1 MENRNK
7 KVWVEIDLEAIR
19 YNLQQ
24 IKKRVGPSVK
34 IMAVVKSDA
43 YGHGVKRVSKVLVEE
58 GVDAFAVTDFDEGV
72 SLREIGVDIPI
83 LILGSLFSD
92 EVNSLL
98 HYNLTPTIF
107 DFKTAEM
114 LSLLAKSSGKRVKVH
129 INIDTGMG
137 RFGISHKEAPLFI
150 EKIANLKG
158 LKIEGIYSHFSFAEE
173 GDGFSYNQI
182 ELFQSILKNINE
194 KGIYPSLRHISN
206 SAGIINFPNAY
217 FNMVRP
223 GLIIYGYYPSPKVS
237 NELILKPSMSLKT
250 KVSFIRKVPKGTSLS
265 YGRTYVTSEPTS
277 IAILPIGYANG
288 YPRYLSNKAEVM
300 VREKRVSLVG
310 RICMDQTLVNVT
322 HIKEVREGDEVVLWG
337 SQGKQGISLEEVSL
351 KADTIPYEL
360 VTNVG
365 KSVYRIYKDGK

>member
-1 MENRNK
+1 
-7 KVWVEIDLEAIR
+7 
-19 YNLQQ
+19 
-24 IKKRVGPSVK
+24 
-34 IMAVVKSDA
+34 
-43 YGHGVKRVSKVLVEE
+43 
-58 GVDAFAVTDFDEGV
+58 
-72 SLREIGVDIPI
+72 
-83 LILGSLFSD
+83 
-92 EVNSLL
+92 
-98 HYNLTPTIF
+98 
-107 DFKTAEM
+107 M

-194 KGIYPSLRHISN
+194 KEIYPSLRHISN